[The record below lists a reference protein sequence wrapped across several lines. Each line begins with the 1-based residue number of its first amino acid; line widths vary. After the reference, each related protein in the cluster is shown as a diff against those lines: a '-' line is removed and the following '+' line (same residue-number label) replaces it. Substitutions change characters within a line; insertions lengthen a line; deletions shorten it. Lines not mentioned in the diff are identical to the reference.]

1 MDRPEASALLST
13 LEPGAPVG
21 VAVHDDELRELLRSP
36 SLDGVGVEGG
46 ARQALAT
53 GHALTGIELTGAGR
67 AWVGSWYPLERAGR
81 RLVATVAVD
90 VTEHD
95 AAEARLRAS
104 RERLDRAQE
113 LARLGSYAWDSRR
126 NAWSWSEQ
134 LFRLAGLEPGAGP
147 PDWEAWLA
155 TVAPEH
161 RQVVR
166 EAVRT
171 AIRDGSPFDLHFR
184 QRRPDASQRIV
195 RARGGPVFGPGG
207 TLAGIE
213 GFAQDVT
220 ELKRAEDHQRA
231 VAALGQAAL
240 GGLPLDELMERATEI
255 VAATLEL
262 DHVSVFEIAQ
272 RATSNIGGTSRGDIP
287 PGGARLL
294 LRAGLGWP
302 LEQIGQRE
310 AEIGRASHAGYTLLT
325 GEPVVVEDWAREER
339 FRQPAVLAAV
349 GVRSGAS
356 VVIGDPGAPYGVL
369 AAHSVNPGAVGP
381 EHVMFLQ
388 AVANVLD
395 SAVARLRAEE
405 QIAEQAAARG
415 RLVAQALDAEER
427 TRREISAMLH
437 DGPLQDLLALNQ
449 ALLKLEEGGEHL
461 DRAQAGIGR
470 AIGALREIMVDLHP
484 VAFEVAGLESALGAV
499 ADQQARHGAFA
510 CELEIDPSADGVN
523 DDLVIALARELL
535 TNAAKHAAA
544 SRVRVRVQRKAD
556 AILLEVADDGAGIP
570 EGRLAAALREGH
582 IGLASSIQR
591 VEAVGGKLTLS
602 PAPGG
607 GTAVAVTLPA

>member
-53 GHALTGIELTGAGR
+53 GRGLTGIELTGAGR
-67 AWVGSWYPLERAGR
+67 AWVGSWFPLERAGR

-113 LARLGSYAWDSRR
+113 LAGLGSYAWDARR
-126 NAWSWSEQ
+126 NAWAWSEQ
-134 LFRLAGLEPGAGP
+134 LFRLAGLDPGAGP

-161 RQVVR
+161 RETLR
-166 EAVRT
+166 EAVR
-171 AIRDGSPFDLHFR
+171 AALRDGRPFDLHFR

-195 RARGGPVFGPGG
+195 RSRGGPVFGPGG
-207 TLAGIE
+207 VLAGIE

-220 ELKRAEDHQRA
+220 DLKRAEDHQRA

-240 GGLPLDELMERATEI
+240 GGLGLDELMERATEI

-262 DHVSVFEIAQ
+262 DHVSVFEVV
-272 RATSNIGGTSRGDIP
+272 
-287 PGGARLL
+287 PGGERML

-302 LEQIGQRE
+302 LEQIGSRE
-310 AEIGRASHAGYTLLT
+310 AEVGTASHAGYTLLA
-325 GEPVVVEDWAREER
+325 GEPVVVEDWEREQR
-339 FRQPAVLAAV
+339 FRQPAVLSAA

-356 VVIGDPGAPYGVL
+356 VVIGDPAAPYGAL
-369 AAHSVNPGAVGP
+369 AAHSVHPRAVGP
-381 EHVMFLQ
+381 EHVTFLQ

-395 SAVARLRAEE
+395 SAVARLRAEQ

-427 TRREISAMLH
+427 TRREISEMLH

-449 ALLKLEEGGEHL
+449 ELLRLEDGGEHL
-461 DRAQAGIGR
+461 DRARTGIGR

-499 ADQQARHGAFA
+499 ADQQARHGSFA

-535 TNAAKHAAA
+535 TNAAKHADA
-544 SRVRVRVQRKAD
+544 SRVRVSVRRAAD
-556 AILLEVADDGAGIP
+556 AILLEVADDGTGIP

-591 VEAVGGKLTLS
+591 VEAVGGTLTLS

-607 GTAVAVTLPA
+607 GTAVAVMLPA

>member
-1 MDRPEASALLST
+1 LAAASALLST

-21 VAVHDDELRELLRSP
+21 VAVHDDELRELWRSP
-36 SLDGVGVEGG
+36 SLEGIGVEDG
-46 ARQALAT
+46 ARQVLAT
-53 GHALTGIELTGAGR
+53 GRALTGIELTGSGR
-67 AWVGSWYPLERAGR
+67 AWVGSWFPLERSGR

-104 RERLDRAQE
+104 RARLDQAQE
-113 LARLGSYAWDSRR
+113 LAGLGSWAWDARR
-126 NAWSWSEQ
+126 NAWTWSDE
-134 LFRLAGLEPGAGP
+134 LFRMAGLDPAAGP
-147 PDWEAWLA
+147 PDWEAWLV

-161 RQVVR
+161 RQAVR
-166 EAVRT
+166 EAFRT
-171 AIRDGSPFDLHFR
+171 AVHGELFDIDFR

-195 RARGGPVFGPGG
+195 RSRGAPVYSGG
-207 TLAGIE
+207 ELVGIA

-262 DHVSVFEIAQ
+262 DHVSVFEVMP
-272 RATSNIGGTSRGDIP
+272 SGE
-287 PGGARLL
+287 RLL

-302 LEQIGQRE
+302 LEHIGRRE
-310 AEIGRASHAGYTLLT
+310 AEVGSASHAGSTLLA
-325 GEPVVVEDWAREER
+325 GEPVVIDDWEAEPR
-339 FRQPAVLAAV
+339 FRRPAVLTDA
-349 GVRSGAS
+349 GVRSSAA
-356 VVIGDPGAPYGVL
+356 VVIGDPAAPYGAL
-369 AAHSVNPGAVGP
+369 AAHSVHPGAVGR
-381 EHVMFLQ
+381 EHVTFLQ

-405 QIAEQAAARG
+405 QVAEQAAARG
-415 RLVAQALDAEER
+415 RLVAQALDAEEH
-427 TRREISAMLH
+427 TRREISEMLH

-449 ALLKLEEGGEHL
+449 ELQRLEDGGEHL
-461 DRAQAGIGR
+461 DRARAGIGR
-470 AIGALREIMVDLHP
+470 AIAALREIMVDLHP

-510 CELEIDPSADGVN
+510 YELTIDPSADGVR

-535 TNAAKHAAA
+535 TNAAKHAGA
-544 SRVRVRVQRKAD
+544 SCVRVSVRRRAE
-556 AILLEVADDGAGIP
+556 AIELEVADDGSGIP

-582 IGLASSIQR
+582 IGLASSVQR
-591 VEAVGGKLTLS
+591 VEAVGGTLTVA
-602 PAPGG
+602 PVPGG
-607 GTAVAVTLPA
+607 GTSISVTLPG

>member
-46 ARQALAT
+46 ARQALAS
-53 GHALTGIELTGAGR
+53 GRALTGIELTGAGR
-67 AWVGSWYPLERAGR
+67 SWVGSWYPLERAGR

-90 VTEHD
+90 MTEHE
-95 AAEARLRAS
+95 ATEARLRAS
-104 RERLDRAQE
+104 RERLDQAQA
-113 LARLGSYAWDSRR
+113 LAGLGSYAWDSRR
-126 NAWSWSEQ
+126 NAWIWSAE
-134 LFRLAGLEPGAGP
+134 LFRLAGLDPDAGP

-155 TVAPEH
+155 TVAPES
-161 RQVVR
+161 RPTLR
-166 EAVRT
+166 DAVRD
-171 AIRDGSPFDLHFR
+171 AIREGRPFDLHFR
-184 QRRPDASQRIV
+184 QRRPDASQRIL
-195 RARGGPVFGPGG
+195 RSRGGPVFGPDGAL
-207 TLAGIE
+207 TGIE

-240 GGLPLDELMERATEI
+240 GGLPLAELMERASEI

-262 DHVSVFEIAQ
+262 DHVSVFEVMP
-272 RATSNIGGTSRGDIP
+272 GDE
-287 PGGARLL
+287 RLL

-302 LEQIGQRE
+302 LEQIGSRE
-310 AEIGRASHAGYTLLT
+310 AEIGSASHAGYTILV
-325 GEPVVVEDWAREER
+325 GEPVVVEDWAREDR
-339 FRQPAVLAAV
+339 FQQPAVLAKA

-356 VVIGDPGAPYGVL
+356 VLIGDPAAPYGTL
-369 AAHSVNPGAVGP
+369 AAHSVQPGAVGP

-405 QIAEQAAARG
+405 EIAEQAAARG

-427 TRREISAMLH
+427 TRREISEMLH

-449 ALLKLEEGGEHL
+449 ELLRLDDGGLHL
-461 DRAQAGIGR
+461 DRARTGIAR

-510 CELEIDPSADGVN
+510 CELEIDPSADGVR

-535 TNAAKHAAA
+535 TNAAKHAEA
-544 SRVRVRVQRKAD
+544 SCVRVSVRRTAD
-556 AILLEVADDGAGIP
+556 AIVLEVADDGAGIP

-591 VEAVGGKLTLS
+591 VEAVGGTLTLS
-602 PAPGG
+602 PVPGG
-607 GTAVAVTLPA
+607 GTAVAVTLPDQP

>member
-46 ARQALAT
+46 ARQALAS
-53 GHALTGIELTGAGR
+53 GRPLTGIELTGAGR
-67 AWVGSWYPLERAGR
+67 AWVGSWYPLERGRR

-95 AAEARLRAS
+95 AAESRLRAS
-104 RERLDRAQE
+104 RERLDRAQA
-113 LARLGSYAWDSRR
+113 LAGMGSYAWDSQR
-126 NAWSWSEQ
+126 NAWIWSEE
-134 LFRLAGLEPGAGP
+134 LFRMAGLDPTAGP

-155 TVAPEH
+155 TVAPES
-161 RQVVR
+161 REAVR
-166 EAVRT
+166 EAVRL
-171 AIRDGSPFDLHFR
+171 AVRDGRPFDLHFR
-184 QRRPDASQRIV
+184 QRRPDASQRIL
-195 RARGGPVFGPGG
+195 RSRGGPVFAPGG
-207 TLAGIE
+207 ALAGIE

-220 ELKRAEDHQRA
+220 ELKQAEDHQRA

-240 GGLPLDELMERATEI
+240 GGLPLPELMERATEI

-262 DHVSVFEIAQ
+262 DHVSVFEVV
-272 RATSNIGGTSRGDIP
+272 
-287 PGGARLL
+287 PGGERLL

-302 LEQIGQRE
+302 LEQIGHRE
-310 AEIGRASHAGYTLLT
+310 AEVGRASHAGYTLLA
-325 GEPVVVEDWAREER
+325 GEPVVVEDWAQEHR
-339 FRQPAVLAAV
+339 FRQPPVLAAA

-356 VVIGDPGAPYGVL
+356 VVIGDPAAPYGAL
-369 AAHSVNPGAVGP
+369 AAHSVHPGAVGP
-381 EHVMFLQ
+381 EHVLFLQ

-405 QIAEQAAARG
+405 EIAEQAAARG
-415 RLVAQALDAEER
+415 RLVAQALDAEDR
-427 TRREISAMLH
+427 TRREISEMLH

-449 ALLKLEEGGEHL
+449 ELLRLEDGGEHL
-461 DRAQAGIGR
+461 DRAQAGIAR
-470 AIGALREIMVDLHP
+470 AIDALREIMVDLHP

-499 ADQQARHGAFA
+499 AAQQARHGEFA
-510 CELEIDPSADGVN
+510 CELSIDPSADGVR
-523 DDLVIALARELL
+523 DDLVIALTRELL
-535 TNAAKHAAA
+535 INAAKHAGATC
-544 SRVRVRVQRKAD
+544 VRVRVERTAD
-556 AILLEVADDGAGIP
+556 AILLEVADDGHGIP

-591 VEAVGGKLTLS
+591 VEAVGGTLTLS
-602 PAPGG
+602 PVPGG
-607 GTAVAVTLPA
+607 GTAVAVTLPTG

>member
-53 GHALTGIELTGAGR
+53 GRALTGIELTGAGR

-113 LARLGSYAWDSRR
+113 LAGLGSYAWDSRR
-126 NAWSWSEQ
+126 NAWIWSAE
-134 LFRLAGLEPGAGP
+134 LFRLAGLDPAAGT

-155 TVAPEH
+155 SVAPES

-166 EAVRT
+166 DAVRA
-171 AIRDGSPFDLHFR
+171 AIRDGTPFDLHFR
-184 QRRPDASQRIV
+184 QRRPDASQRIL
-195 RARGGPVFGPGG
+195 RSRGGPVYGPGG
-207 TLAGIE
+207 ELAGIE

-262 DHVSVFEIAQ
+262 DHVSVFEVV
-272 RATSNIGGTSRGDIP
+272 
-287 PGGARLL
+287 PGGERLL

-302 LEQIGQRE
+302 LEQIGRRE
-310 AEIGRASHAGYTLLT
+310 AEVGSASHAGSTLMA
-325 GEPVVVEDWAREER
+325 GEPIVIEDWAAEQR
-339 FRQPAVLAAV
+339 FRQPPVLAGA
-349 GVRSGAS
+349 GVRSSAA
-356 VVIGDPGAPYGVL
+356 VVIGDPAAPYGAL
-369 AAHSVNPGAVGP
+369 AAHSVHPGAVGP
-381 EHVMFLQ
+381 EHVTFLQ

-405 QIAEQAAARG
+405 EIAEHAAARG

-427 TRREISAMLH
+427 TRRGISEMLH

-449 ALLKLEEGGEHL
+449 ELLRLEDGDEHL
-461 DRAQAGIGR
+461 DRARAGIAR
-470 AIGALREIMVDLHP
+470 AIGALREVMVDLHP

-499 ADQQARHGAFA
+499 ADQQSRQGAFA
-510 CELEIDPSADGVN
+510 YELTIDPSADGVR
-523 DDLVIALARELL
+523 DDLVIALTRELL
-535 TNAAKHAAA
+535 TNAAKHARAA
-544 SRVRVRVQRKAD
+544 NVRVSVRRAAD
-556 AILLEVADDGAGIP
+556 AILLEVADDGGGIP

-591 VEAVGGKLTLS
+591 VEAVGGTLTLS
-602 PAPGG
+602 PVPGG